1 MEGTREIQRE
11 SKEVLQEIMG
21 RPRLNRTEEETK
33 RLRHEYYLQ
42 HKAEILEKAKE
53 RKLHPSKPKK
63 KVKTEIAYQS
73 LINEWNEEL
82 TKKLEENVL
91 EWLKIAFR
99 DQITINKA
107 MLPNQ
112 DEKENNSLLLST

>member
-1 MEGTREIQRE
+1 
-11 SKEVLQEIMG
+11 MG

-53 RKLHPSKPKK
+53 RKLHPTKPKT
-63 KVKTEIAYQS
+63 KVKTESAYQS
-73 LINEWNEEL
+73 LLNEWNEQL

-99 DQITINKA
+99 DQIEINKA
-107 MLPNQ
+107 MLTNQ
-112 DEKENNSLLLST
+112 DERKQ

>member
-1 MEGTREIQRE
+1 
-11 SKEVLQEIMG
+11 MG
-21 RPRLNRTEEETK
+21 RPRLNRTEEEIK
-33 RLRHEYYLQ
+33 RLRHEYYLE

-82 TKKLEENVL
+82 SRKLQENLPQWL
-91 EWLKIAFR
+91 EIGLNEQLI
-99 DQITINKA
+99 INKA
-107 MLPNQ
+107 MLTNQ

>member
-1 MEGTREIQRE
+1 
-11 SKEVLQEIMG
+11 MG

-53 RKLHPSKPKK
+53 RKLHPSKKT
-63 KVKTEIAYQS
+63 KVKTETAYQS

-99 DQITINKA
+99 DQIQINKA
-107 MLPNQ
+107 MLTNLTNERQ
-112 DEKENNSLLLST
+112 Q